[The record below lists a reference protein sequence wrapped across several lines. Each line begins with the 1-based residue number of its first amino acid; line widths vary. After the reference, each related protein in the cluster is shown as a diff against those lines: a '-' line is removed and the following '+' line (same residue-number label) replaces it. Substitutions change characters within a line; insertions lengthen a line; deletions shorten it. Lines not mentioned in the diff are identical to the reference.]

1 MARAQTIRVSLGY
14 SDANANPSYAS
25 TGEEWSMQDLKI
37 AVDLDGVLAE
47 AMVVWCDL
55 YNKRYGG
62 SLEFK
67 DIRAWEVWKLVK
79 VTRDQFFRL
88 LDDAWLDW
96 EKMPPTEQ
104 DVGEQVKLL
113 RESGTVDIV
122 TGRSTRTVSQAIQ
135 WLKEH
140 AIPYDR
146 FVRTESTLA
155 KINLAYDV
163 FIDDSPKLIELIP
176 TRSKALG
183 ILYTRPWNRDTQM
196 PTVVRR
202 VTRWAEV
209 PPIIR
214 AVSTRSPAGF

>member
-1 MARAQTIRVSLGY
+1 M
-14 SDANANPSYAS
+14 P
-25 TGEEWSMQDLKI
+25 DLKI

-122 TGRSTRTVSQAIQ
+122 TGRSPRTVSQAIQ

-140 AIPYDR
+140 AIPYDQ

-163 FIDDSPKLIELIP
+163 FIDDSPKLMELIA
-176 TRSKALG
+176 TRPKALG
-183 ILYTRPWNRDTQM
+183 ILYTRPWNHDTQM

-202 VTRWAEV
+202 VTRWAQV

-214 AVSTRSPAGF
+214 AVSTRPPGRF